1 MSDRLHLCD
10 VSKNDERLSVFVVA
24 GKTTHFEVE
33 LWIKEGDNEYRQQ
46 TLSEN
51 IPGSL
56 RGLAYETRQ
65 YIKDLYFFLAD
76 FGSTAHENSRAE
88 IREGRD
94 FVAACNTTA
103 NLIEAIEEGRTLQ
116 SFIDEHCKDPYTPQ
130 ITRPTQEQEEDH
142 EIPR

>member
-56 RGLAYETRQ
+56 RDLAHKTRQ
-65 YIKDLYFFLAD
+65 DVTGIYYYLAN
-76 FGSTAHENSRAE
+76 FGTGSSAHENLRAE
-88 IREGRD
+88 IREADD
-94 FVAACNTTA
+94 FSHVCYTTA
-103 NLIEAIEEGRTLQ
+103 NLIEALEEGRTLE
-116 SFIDEHCKDPYTPQ
+116 SFIDEHCNTPQ
-130 ITRPTQEQEEDH
+130 ITRATQAQEEDH
-142 EIPR
+142 EITR

>member
-88 IREGRD
+88 IREADD
-94 FVAACNTTA
+94 FSHVCYTTA
-103 NLIEAIEEGRTLQ
+103 NLIEALEEGRTLE
-116 SFIDEHCKDPYTPQ
+116 SFIDEHCNTPQ
-130 ITRPTQEQEEDH
+130 ITRATQAQEEDH
-142 EIPR
+142 EITR